1 MTVNDAADRV
11 ANNPVLTALARLA
24 MFLTPI
30 LVSVSLFVLGNYMQ
44 GQEEAMR
51 SVSSRVTLTEQ
62 TGSSLDKRVTV
73 VEDSI
78 ARGRPDRLA
87 LQDKTETVLDKLAS
101 QNSQILAQLAGIVA
115 RMDEAEKRR

>member
-1 MTVNDAADRV
+1 MTINDAADKV
-11 ANNPVLTALARLA
+11 ANSPVLTALARLA

-44 GQEEAMR
+44 GQEAAMQ

-62 TGSSLDKRVTV
+62 TGSNLDKRVTV
-73 VEDSI
+73 VEGGVDRAS
-78 ARGRPDRLA
+78 AFQNKTDNTLERLA
-87 LQDKTETVLDKLAS
+87 N